1 MIQNSS
7 NIERL
12 GPAVDNGTA
21 VAAKTF
27 AVGTTAVLV
36 ATANTF
42 PLKSVLF
49 VLVEVQADKVRVRFD
64 GTSPTSSVGHELA
77 AGYREVWSVAR
88 WNSARF
94 IRSGAADA
102 TVFASPLHF

>member
-1 MIQNSS
+1 MISAIS

-12 GPAVDNGTA
+12 GPAVDDGTP
-21 VAAKTF
+21 VAAKSVTVST
-27 AVGTTAVLV
+27 AAVLIA
-36 ATANTF
+36 ATNTF
-42 PLKSVLF
+42 PAKSVQF

-64 GTSPTSSVGHELA
+64 GTSPTASVGHELA
-77 AGYREVWSVAR
+77 ATYREVWSAAR